1 MGGPLQPDIGLT
13 GKSRWTQVVGE
24 LLEDDYLK

>member
-1 MGGPLQPDIGLT
+1 MQPDIGLT

-24 LLEDDYLK
+24 LLEDDYLARIE